1 MSAQYLGWTT
11 IKQAESLVKTG
22 LDPDTADMYIPQDD
36 NTPVVIELSLKE
48 HHAYYPCWSLGK
60 LISLIPD
67 NIWNENG
74 YDMFFHLQNNYINY
88 DHFNKEYDCY
98 FNDFLSAGKGIVQN
112 VVDTMI
118 WLLEKGYVRKYNKN
132 ETA

>member
-1 MSAQYLGWTT
+1 MSVQYLGWTT
-11 IKQAESLVKTG
+11 IKQTESLLNAG

-36 NTPVVIELSLKE
+36 STPVVIDFSLKE

-67 NIWNENG
+67 YIWNENG

-88 DHFNKEYDCY
+88 EHFVKEKDFYV
-98 FNDFLSAGKGIVQN
+98 NDFISAGKGIVQN
-112 VVDTMI
+112 TVNTII
-118 WLLEKGYVRKYNKN
+118 WLLKEGYIKKGH
-132 ETA
+132 